1 MSKKKNEKP
10 AIEPG
15 EAGRITIELDRI
27 KADWTENRSR
37 QFYNDVQ
44 RKEWLDKNQGELVN
58 SIRTQGLISPLIVVE
73 EPKGG
78 KFDYRLI
85 GGFRRFEAL
94 KTIGKKSAPCVIWN
108 DSEKGFALVNG
119 VENMQR
125 QNCTPYQTAKYF
137 FDFMKDFKES
147 EREMAKHLGK
157 SHGYVHNLVK
167 CIKDLHPK
175 IVEEWANSINRPE
188 ELRGVVSTDRL
199 IALCQLPKDAQL
211 ETFELKKIQVVRG
224 VDADAAREI
233 YAAEHGGKGPKA
245 QPPEPPKKKK
255 SKKLVKLRKTIMS
268 QEYED
273 GEDSLYAA
281 RSGAVAM
288 LDYLIAG
295 KAERKIQAM
304 VDKQLLVIWDPAAL
318 EDDEKVTPDEE

>member
-58 SIRTQGLISPLIVVE
+58 SIRTQGLISPLIV
-73 EPKGG
+73 
-78 KFDYRLI
+78 
-85 GGFRRFEAL
+85 
-94 KTIGKKSAPCVIWN
+94 
-108 DSEKGFALVNG
+108 
-119 VENMQR
+119 
-125 QNCTPYQTAKYF
+125 
-137 FDFMKDFKES
+137 MKDFKES

-224 VDADAAREI
+224 VDADVAREI

-245 QPPEPPKKKK
+245 QLPEPPKKKK

-318 EDDEKVTPDEE
+318 EDDEEVTPDKE

>member
-137 FDFMKDFKES
+137 F
-147 EREMAKHLGK
+147 
-157 SHGYVHNLVK
+157 N

-224 VDADAAREI
+224 VDADVAREI

-245 QPPEPPKKKK
+245 QLPEPPKKKK

-318 EDDEKVTPDEE
+318 EDDEEVTPDEE